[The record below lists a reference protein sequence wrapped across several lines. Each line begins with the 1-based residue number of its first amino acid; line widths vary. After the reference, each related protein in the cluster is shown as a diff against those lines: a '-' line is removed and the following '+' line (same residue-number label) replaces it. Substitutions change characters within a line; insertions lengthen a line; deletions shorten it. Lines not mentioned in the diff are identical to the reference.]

1 MQGEQPRP
9 QLDEPRSGLG
19 RDRRRFDGGNG
30 RRPGTPPFLEERI
43 ARFMVPTRWFV
54 RDEPLPRGATGKIL
68 KREIRDQ
75 VLADEPAAG

>member
-1 MQGEQPRP
+1 MQA
-9 QLDEPRSGLG
+9 
-19 RDRRRFDGGNG
+19 FH
-30 RRPGTPPFLEERI
+30 EERI

-75 VLADEPAAG
+75 VLADEPA